1 MEPQPSSRAVPSGTS
16 RQSSQRICAIE
27 QVPWRRGGGLRA
39 RIPQQGAALG
49 RRKRRA
55 RHSRQTGDESIGR
68 LAYLRE
74 TGQTPARHV
83 VLSVGLSSPRGL
95 YLLGPR
101 RRLQERYASATWSR
115 VAAAR
120 GEQGFG
126 AALHLRRTERN
137 VRHHRQ
143 GEQVPEGSR
152 RLVRIMGQ
160 GKGEPR
166 RRNDANVE
174 VIDLREQLAKGRT
187 QPRVMLREAFETGA
201 LAQLPP
207 AIPARWRSARPA
219 AGRGARKGVGRAP
232 SRSCTDIVV
241 QSLPIA
247 RHYLVSNLIP
257 FTSKDIEKDS
267 SAARELAQ
275 KASRFGIAADRVPIL
290 DVRGRLLVGYDETR
304 MNGFLADW

>member
-1 MEPQPSSRAVPSGTS
+1 MWFYRSGFRAHAVFTFLVLVGACKKGTLALPGAELPPREVSKDSALLFTYVEPSGMF
-16 RQSSQRICAIE
+16 
-27 QVPWRRGGGLRA
+27 
-39 RIPQQGAALG
+39 
-49 RRKRRA
+49 
-55 RHSRQTGDESIGR
+55 
-68 LAYLRE
+68 
-74 TGQTPARHV
+74 
-83 VLSVGLSSPRGL
+83 
-95 YLLGPR
+95 
-101 RRLQERYASATWSR
+101 ATTDK
-115 VAAAR
+115 A
-120 GEQGFG
+120 
-126 AALHLRRTERN
+126 
-137 VRHHRQ
+137 
-143 GEQVPEGSR
+143 EQVPEGSR

-207 AIPARWRSARPA
+207 GDSCPLAGPHGPPLAEEPEKGSAEPPIAILYRTSWCKA
-219 AGRGARKGVGRAP
+219 
-232 SRSCTDIVV
+232 C
-241 QSLPIA
+241 QSA